1 MTETVRR
8 GTEQR
13 AAVLQSMSDRRNGLP
28 RQRHSPE
35 HVDDVLRSLP
45 SHGWTAGWLGRR
57 DRALLVLSQIAQLPY
72 ADIAALTAGEVKITG
87 GVAKIKTPGGTTT
100 VRQTED
106 NLVCAP
112 CALARWV
119 HALDLTVVYP
129 DGRVIAAVIARA
141 VPLTP
146 QSPHLCESNNAIT
159 EVTRRLALL
168 PPIDQWGHPVRAVS
182 TRSAQP
188 LPIHGRDVLRGRAAT
203 ALATP
208 LADREEQRA
217 NGLEQRVDVLLGS

>member
-1 MTETVRR
+1 MVETVQR
-8 GTEQR
+8 GSERR
-13 AAVLQSMSDRRNGLP
+13 AAVLQSMADRRNGLP
-28 RQRHSPE
+28 KQRHSPE
-35 HVDDVLRSLP
+35 HVDDVLRRLP

-57 DRALLVLSQIAQLPY
+57 DRALLVLSQVAQLPY

-87 GVAKIKTPGGTTT
+87 GVATIRTPGGTTT
-100 VRQTED
+100 LRRNED
-106 NLVCAP
+106 DLLCAP

-146 QSPHLCESNNAIT
+146 RSPHLCESNNEIT

-182 TRSAQP
+182 TRSAKP
-188 LPIHGRDVLRGRAAT
+188 LPIHGREVVRSRAAAT
-203 ALATP
+203 LATP
-208 LADREEQRA
+208 IADREEQRA
-217 NGLEQRVDVLLGS
+217 NGLEQRVEVLLGS